1 MTKNLLIAGGDLR
14 QIYCAQRLTENF
26 NVFYTGFDEKYF
38 SDNSAVMPVPAMRGK
53 ADYVVLPIL
62 PPDESGDISTP
73 LFSGTVN
80 TRDIAPLMSENAVIF
95 TGMNSGKVSEF
106 FPSHEII
113 AYMESE
119 ELALRNA
126 IPTAEGAVMLGLE
139 NLPVTL
145 NGTSVLIV
153 GLGRIGTALAHIL
166 KGFGADI
173 TVAVRNGRGAAK
185 AEMLG
190 IKSVCT
196 KDIEG
201 KYRLVYNT
209 VPNLIFTEKI
219 LSEFPEDTLFIELA
233 SRPFGI
239 DMESAAK
246 IGRQIIMASGLP
258 GKTAP
263 VTAGRAVGEVIVR
276 TVDERG

>member
-14 QIYCAQRLTENF
+14 QIYCAQRLTDDF

-38 SDNSAVMPVPAMRGK
+38 GDISAVLPVSEMRGK
-53 ADYVVLPIL
+53 ADYAVLPVL
-62 PPDESGDISTP
+62 PPDESGEISAP

-80 TRDIAPLMSENAVIF
+80 AKDIAPLLSDNAIIF
-95 TGMNSGKVSEF
+95 TGMDSGKVSGF
-106 FPSHEII
+106 FPSHEVV

-126 IPTAEGAVMLGLE
+126 IPTAEGAIMIALE
-139 NLPVTL
+139 KLPVTL
-145 NGTSVLIV
+145 NGLPVLIV
-153 GLGRIGTALAHIL
+153 GLGRIGTALAYIL

-173 TVAVRNGRGAAK
+173 TAAVRNGRGAAK

-196 KDIEG
+196 KDIKGE
-201 KYRLVYNT
+201 YSLVYNT
-209 VPNLIFTEKI
+209 VPTPIFNEEI
-219 LSEFPEDTLFIELA
+219 LAKFPEDTLFVELA

-239 DMESAAK
+239 DMESAEK
-246 IGRQIIMASGLP
+246 IGRQVIMASGLP

-276 TVDERG
+276 TINERG

>member
-1 MTKNLLIAGGDLR
+1 MKKNILIAGGDLR
-14 QIYCAQRLTENF
+14 QIYCAKRLTENF
-26 NVFYTGFDEKYF
+26 NVFYTGIDKVYFDSV
-38 SDNSAVMPVPAMRGK
+38 SDVMPVTAMTEK
-53 ADYVVLPIL
+53 ADYVVLPVL
-62 PPDESGDISTP
+62 PPDESGEILTP
-73 LFSGTVN
+73 LYSEKTHIS
-80 TRDIAPLMSENAVIF
+80 DILPVLAEKAVVF
-95 TGMNSGKVSEF
+95 TGTDGGKVSGF
-106 FPSHEII
+106 FPSHEVI

-153 GLGRIGTALAHIL
+153 GLGRIGTSLVQIL

-173 TVAVRNGRGAAK
+173 TAAVRNGRGAAK

-196 KDIEG
+196 KDIKGE
-201 KYRLVYNT
+201 YRLVYNT

-219 LSEFPEDTLFIELA
+219 LAEFPEDTLFVELA

-246 IGRQIIMASGLP
+246 IGRQVIMASGLP

-276 TVDERG
+276 TIDERG

>member
-14 QIYCAQRLTENF
+14 QIYCAQRLSENF

-38 SDNSAVMPVPAMRGK
+38 GDISTVLPVSKMRGK
-53 ADYVVLPIL
+53 ADYAVLPIL
-62 PPDESGDISTP
+62 PPDESGEISTP
-73 LFSGTVN
+73 MFSGTVN
-80 TRDIAPLMSENAVIF
+80 TRDIAPLLSDNAIIF
-95 TGMNSGKVSEF
+95 TGMDSGKVSGF
-106 FPSHEII
+106 FPSHEVI

-126 IPTAEGAVMLGLE
+126 IPTAEGAIMIALE
-139 NLPVTL
+139 KLPVTL
-145 NGTSVLIV
+145 NGLSVLIV

-173 TVAVRNGRGAAK
+173 TAAVRNGRGAAK

-196 KDIEG
+196 KDIKGE
-201 KYRLVYNT
+201 YSLVYNT
-209 VPNLIFTEKI
+209 VPTPIFNEEI
-219 LSEFPEDTLFIELA
+219 LAKFSENTLFVELA

-239 DMESAAK
+239 DMESAEK
-246 IGRQIIMASGLP
+246 IGRQVIMASGLP

-276 TVDERG
+276 TIDERG